1 MEAPASAA
9 KILEKLEQLET
20 KPIAEKID
28 LLQDQL
34 PLILE
39 WGTRMLSAVLILI
52 AGWVIGNWLSRR
64 IHGIK
69 RLDETLK
76 SFLGGTVRYLIFA
89 VAVITI
95 LAQFGVQTASLLAVL
110 GAAGLAIG
118 LALQGTLSNVAA
130 GTMLLVLRPFKVGD
144 YITAGGIGGTVKALG
159 LFGTEMATP
168 DNVYI
173 FVPNSKIWNEDIWN
187 YNRNLHRRQ
196 DILVGI
202 SYGDD
207 IDNAFDVIKKIL
219 DNDARVLKEPEDK
232 KPEVMVDRMADFA
245 VNLIVR
251 FWCRKDDYWNLR
263 WDVTKKIKEDF
274 DAAGITI
281 PFPTQLSIH
290 KEAK

>member
-1 MEAPASAA
+1 MEAPSTTD
-9 KILEKLEQLET
+9 KILEKIEKLET
-20 KPIAEKID
+20 APIAEKID
-28 LLQDQL
+28 LLQAQL

-39 WGTRMLSAVLILI
+39 WSTRMLSAVLILI

-64 IHGIK
+64 IHSIK

-76 SFLGGTVRYLIFA
+76 MFLGGTVRYLVFA
-89 VAVITI
+89 IAVITI
-95 LAQFGVQTASLLAVL
+95 LAQFGVQTASLLALL

-196 DILVGI
+196 DINVSI
-202 SYGDD
+202 SYDD
-207 IDNAFDVIKKIL
+207 NIDKAFGIIKKIL
-219 DNDARVLKEPEDK
+219 EKDDRVLQDPEDK
-232 KPEVMVDRMADFA
+232 QPEVMMDRMADFS
-245 VNLIVR
+245 VEIIVR
-251 FWCRKDDYWNLR
+251 FWCRKEDYWHLR
-263 WDVTKKIKEDF
+263 WELTKKIKEDF
-274 DAAGITI
+274 DKGGITI
-281 PFPTQLSIH
+281 PYPTQLAIH
-290 KEAK
+290 KEVK